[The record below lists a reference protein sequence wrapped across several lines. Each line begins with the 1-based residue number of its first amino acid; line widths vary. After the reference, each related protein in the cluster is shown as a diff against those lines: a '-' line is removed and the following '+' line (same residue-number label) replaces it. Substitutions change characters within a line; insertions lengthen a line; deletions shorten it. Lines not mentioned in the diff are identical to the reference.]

1 MTLPEGTS
9 AHLASMI
16 NEHLNLIHKVA
27 FMYANQADDRRDL
40 VQEIAY
46 QICRSYKSF
55 KGDSKP
61 STWIYRV
68 AINTA
73 LSGLRKKQ
81 VLTESLSDHDTADEE
96 EPDKEKTLALRKA
109 IGQLNDADKSIT
121 LLFSRRPA
129 LPGNRRNYWYLR
141 KCRRCKDSPNQRK
154 TKKPDP
160 WKMIN

>member
-9 AHLASMI
+9 AHLATMI
-16 NEHLNLIHKVA
+16 QEHLSLIHKVA

-40 VQEIAY
+40 VREIAY

-73 LSGLRKKQ
+73 MSGFRKKKIQ
-81 VLTESLSDHDTADEE
+81 TESLKDHDQIDDDDQDHERTQDL
-96 EPDKEKTLALRKA
+96 KWA

-121 LLFSRRPA
+121 LLFLEG
-129 LPGNRRNYWYLR
+129 LPYHEIGEVIGLSENAVAVKIHRIKNKL
-141 KCRRCKDSPNQRK
+141 K
-154 TKKPDP
+154 TLIHAK
-160 WKMIN
+160 

>member
-27 FMYANQADDRRDL
+27 FMYANHADDRRDL

-81 VLTESLSDHDTADEE
+81 VPTESFNDHDTVDEE
-96 EPDKEKTLALRKA
+96 ESDKEKTLALRTA

-121 LLFSRRPA
+121 LLFLED
-129 LPGNRRNYWYLR
+129 LPYQEIGEIIGISENAVAVKIHRIKEKL
-141 KCRRCKDSPNQRK
+141 KSLIHGK
-154 TKKPDP
+154 
-160 WKMIN
+160 